1 MNAANCV
8 NFWCSGTACPFARIA
23 LVHLRMPS
31 IDQGVQA
38 FLWALFFFLLLW
50 IGMLALEVSGAT
62 ALILSLLA
70 GGAIFLFVRLRG
82 A

>member
-1 MNAANCV
+1 MY
-8 NFWCSGTACPFARIA
+8 
-23 LVHLRMPS
+23 LRMPS

-50 IGMLALEVSGAT
+50 VGMLALEVSGAT
-62 ALILSLLA
+62 ALVLALLA

-82 A
+82 ESRPGEPG

>member
-1 MNAANCV
+1 M
-8 NFWCSGTACPFARIA
+8 
-23 LVHLRMPS
+23 HLRMPS

-38 FLWALFFFLLLW
+38 FVWALFFFVLLW
-50 IGMLALEVSGAT
+50 VGMLALDVSGAT

-70 GGAIFLFVRLRG
+70 GGVVFLFVRLRG

>member
-1 MNAANCV
+1 M
-8 NFWCSGTACPFARIA
+8 
-23 LVHLRMPS
+23 HLRMPS

-50 IGMLALEVSGAT
+50 IGMLALDVSGAT

>member
-1 MNAANCV
+1 M
-8 NFWCSGTACPFARIA
+8 
-23 LVHLRMPS
+23 HLRMPS

-50 IGMLALEVSGAT
+50 VGMLALEVSSAT
-62 ALILSLLA
+62 ALILSLVA

>member
-1 MNAANCV
+1 M
-8 NFWCSGTACPFARIA
+8 
-23 LVHLRMPS
+23 HLRMPS

-38 FLWALFFFLLLW
+38 FVWALFFFLLLW
-50 IGMLALEVSGAT
+50 LGMLALDVSGAT

-82 A
+82 D